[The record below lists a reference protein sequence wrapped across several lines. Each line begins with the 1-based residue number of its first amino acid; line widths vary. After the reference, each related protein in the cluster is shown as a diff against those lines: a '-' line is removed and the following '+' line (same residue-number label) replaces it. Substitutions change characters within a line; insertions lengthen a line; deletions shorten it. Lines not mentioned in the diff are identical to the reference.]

1 MRMCESCEVDIDTYN
16 HSLKYKTNLL
26 NAERHPSMMRSS
38 DGSAAVKKGEGSQ
51 NAPRNNNNDKYDSP
65 ESEEDEGT

>member
-1 MRMCESCEVDIDTYN
+1 
-16 HSLKYKTNLL
+16 
-26 NAERHPSMMRSS
+26 MMRSS

-51 NAPRNNNNDKYDSP
+51 NAPRNNNNDKYDSA